1 MAVKIKQ
8 AGAQT
13 GSVSEPDLGSIGTGV
28 SASLRDAQEGTLR
41 VPDETASR
49 RIVDQANEIVR
60 VTDETGRSLGIR
72 RPDLLAEFRFVEA
85 VGPTI
90 AKNETWMQMAM
101 AVIYLA
107 ELDGKPVSSPATK
120 LQIEALI
127 AKLGRAGYTAAIEGI
142 KKLGGGTQDEAEKI
156 KNS

>member
-13 GSVSEPDLGSIGTGV
+13 GSVSEPDLGGIGAGV
-28 SASLRDAQEGTLR
+28 SAIS
-41 VPDETASR
+41 PETASR

-60 VTDETGRSLGIR
+60 VADETGRSLGIR

-107 ELDGKPVSSPATK
+107 ELDGKTVSPPATK
-120 LQIEALI
+120 L
-127 AKLGRAGYTAAIEGI
+127 
-142 KKLGGGTQDEAEKI
+142 
-156 KNS
+156 